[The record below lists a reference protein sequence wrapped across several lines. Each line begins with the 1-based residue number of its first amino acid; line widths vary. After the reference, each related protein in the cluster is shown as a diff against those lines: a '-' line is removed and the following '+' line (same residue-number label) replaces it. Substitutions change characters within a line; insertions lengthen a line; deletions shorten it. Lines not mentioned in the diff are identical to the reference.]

1 MRRWTATTVL
11 TAILA
16 GAAWVPPSSLSAEG
30 RDRVVVDRVVAVVD
44 TIPITFVELK
54 NKSAVTIAP
63 SNTATLGERI
73 DAERA
78 AEKQALGDLIDDRV
92 LDLVAA
98 ANSLSVTEAEVDAAI
113 ASIMKAGDLTPHAL
127 DDALKSSGWSREA
140 YRAAVQRQVLRG
152 KIVQL
157 KVVPKLRNTSAM
169 TREAYDAAVDKG
181 LRDFLDRERVNHF
194 IEDRL

>member
-1 MRRWTATTVL
+1 MRRWRAKTVL

-16 GAAWVPPSSLSAEG
+16 GIAWVPPSSVSADG
-30 RDRVVVDRVVAVVD
+30 RDRVVVDRIVAVVD
-44 TIPITFVELK
+44 TIPITLVELK
-54 NKSAVTIAP
+54 NKSAATVAP

-78 AEKQALGDLIDDRV
+78 AERRALGDLIDDRV

-98 ANSLSVTEAEVDAAI
+98 ANSLTVTDAEIDAAI
-113 ASIMKAGDLTPHAL
+113 ASIMKAGELTPQAL
-127 DDALKSSGWSREA
+127 DDALKASGWSHEA

-157 KVVPKLRNTSAM
+157 KVVPKLRNAPAM
-169 TREAYDAAVDKG
+169 TPQAYSAALDTG
-181 LRDFLDRERVNHF
+181 LRAFLDGERVNHF